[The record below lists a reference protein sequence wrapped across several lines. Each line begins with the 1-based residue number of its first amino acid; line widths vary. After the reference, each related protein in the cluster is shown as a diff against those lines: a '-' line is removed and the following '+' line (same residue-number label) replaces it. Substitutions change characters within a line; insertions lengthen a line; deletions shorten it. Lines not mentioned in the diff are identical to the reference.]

1 MIIPQMHLKY
11 KILIWSSIISV
22 AYYFI
27 SKSFGEEPQF
37 YNFFLSYVT
46 ATTFYELFWKP
57 IEKLVKNMQTDN
69 F

>member
-1 MIIPQMHLKY
+1 MEKIFDFIIWEVVLLIVLSSLWVKNYFEIIIPQMHLKY

-37 YNFFLSYVT
+37 YNFF
-46 ATTFYELFWKP
+46 
-57 IEKLVKNMQTDN
+57 
-69 F
+69 